1 MKNLPKFL
9 TPVELAKSGIAL
21 LLIFGCLLASQWQF
35 HRGENRAAQNRL
47 IRPNISTPVSSLSD
61 LSLIDPI
68 KNQWR
73 TIQIKGRF
81 DPAHQALIRD
91 RYSQG
96 RYGFEVLQLFITT
109 KNEKIWVDRG
119 WVVAGTSATTPPTIK
134 EVTSSEITLDLRIR
148 SEDVSKQLAGNF
160 FASSAKGSLP
170 DLSKLQSQGA
180 KPYYADL
187 IKAFDSSN
195 AESALLTSI
204 DLPDLSDGPH
214 YAYAIQWL
222 AFGLMILIGRVL
234 LFRNT

>member
-1 MKNLPKFL
+1 MKNLPRFL
-9 TPVELAKSGIAL
+9 KPVELVKSGIAL

-47 IRPNISTPVSSLSD
+47 IRANISTPVSSLTD

-73 TIQIKGRF
+73 TFQIKGRF

-119 WVVAGTSATTPPTIK
+119 WVVAGMSATTPPTIK
-134 EVTSSEITLDLRIR
+134 QITSSEITLNLRIR

-160 FASSAKGSLP
+160 FASSAKSTLP

-180 KPYYADL
+180 MPYYADL
-187 IKAFDSSN
+187 IKVLDSSN
-195 AESALLTSI
+195 AESALLTPI

-222 AFGLMILIGRVL
+222 AFGVMVLIGRVL

>member
-1 MKNLPKFL
+1 MKSLPRFL
-9 TPVELAKSGIAL
+9 KPVELAESGIAL

-47 IRPNISTPVSSLSD
+47 IRGNISTPVSSLSD

-73 TIQIKGRF
+73 TFQITGHF
-81 DPAHQALIRD
+81 DLAHQALIRD

-96 RYGFEVLQLFITT
+96 RYGFEVLQLFVTST
-109 KNEKIWVDRG
+109 NGRIWVDRG
-119 WVVAGTSATTPPTIK
+119 WVMAGSSATTPPTIK
-134 EVTSSEITLDLRIR
+134 EVTTGELTLDLRVR

-160 FASSAKGSLP
+160 FATSIKSSLP
-170 DLSKLQSQGA
+170 NLSKLQSQGA

-187 IKAFDSSN
+187 IRAHGTSN
-195 AESALLTSI
+195 AESALLTPI

-222 AFGLMILIGRVL
+222 AFGLMVLIGRVL

>member
-9 TPVELAKSGIAL
+9 KPVELAKSGIAL

-47 IRPNISTPVSSLSD
+47 IRANISTPVSSLSD

-134 EVTSSEITLDLRIR
+134 EVTSSEITLDL
-148 SEDVSKQLAGNF
+148 K
-160 FASSAKGSLP
+160 
-170 DLSKLQSQGA
+170 
-180 KPYYADL
+180 
-187 IKAFDSSN
+187 
-195 AESALLTSI
+195 
-204 DLPDLSDGPH
+204 
-214 YAYAIQWL
+214 
-222 AFGLMILIGRVL
+222 
-234 LFRNT
+234 